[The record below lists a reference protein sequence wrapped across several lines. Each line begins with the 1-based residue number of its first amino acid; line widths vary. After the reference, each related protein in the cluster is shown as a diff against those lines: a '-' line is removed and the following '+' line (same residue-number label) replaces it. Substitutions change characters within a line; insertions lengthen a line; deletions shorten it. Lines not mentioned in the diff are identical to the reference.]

1 MPNCISPS
9 DGTSLKDLVP
19 LITALI
25 GFAGLILSVTIFKW
39 NESWHNAEQVSRA
52 LFGLLLNYTR
62 HGIANMAKITDE
74 YENDTKRS
82 HSCRI
87 PAEEML
93 LRQKYEMV
101 GLTDTTKE
109 RMQLLGPSIIYGF
122 ERLSLVIRNINIEID
137 ATLRRLNQGK
147 HLDYEARERDVE
159 SIFRRNLRIVVL
171 ADEIASQIGR
181 LLAKNKTTSY
191 IERFVYIFNNRG
203 TIFNRFEHGTSEIQ
217 LVDAVDIKMINTE
230 NRPDIKSVI
239 EWYIHSDDR
248 AMDDQYKEYIT
259 RICSMVD
266 RVNPI
271 LSKQQSS
278 ILGDGVAN
286 PSEWE

>member
-1 MPNCISPS
+1 
-9 DGTSLKDLVP
+9 VP